1 MSTSVERIEPSASVI
16 SGKLPQ
22 VLLMYFD
29 VIVKAWRL
37 AAAVSRSAQ
46 GKMLV
51 IDNDVDA
58 LTLISGPITI
68 HAKVW

>member
-1 MSTSVERIEPSASVI
+1 
-16 SGKLPQ
+16 
-22 VLLMYFD
+22 MYFD